1 MQDGVN
7 VWPLL
12 IEPPAPTNYSAA
24 HEALVLS
31 KEVVI
36 VGQHKLIIAQNF
48 GWYDSGLGSF
58 VCKLLTFGC
67 HVWAG
72 LR

>member
-1 MQDGVN
+1 VQDGVN

-48 GWYDSGLGSF
+48 GW
-58 VCKLLTFGC
+58 
-67 HVWAG
+67 
-72 LR
+72 